1 MGKRWLS
8 PGAAVA
14 AITVVGLLAGCTSSS
29 GGDPTASPPETVE
42 LGGDDVELVS
52 ELLQRYDSCDAFLAD
67 AKAEALERVGPY
79 GFGDQHGYPIGL
91 GGDGRMAFAEA
102 GDDMADSARS
112 APATTASEQA
122 ATGTDPAF
130 SGTNL
135 QEQGV
140 DEPDLVKTDG
150 TLAAAV
156 SGDRLHMIDL
166 EDPSDPQLLSSTPLA
181 GHGAELMLDGHR
193 LLVLQRTG
201 QQWGPPQPLGGEA
214 IGAPAGADAESSEP
228 GSGDRIA
235 PGPYPPSTELTTIAM
250 VDISDPE
257 APRAERTWTV
267 EGGYLSARAV
277 DGTARI
283 VARSNPASTLPFVYP
298 SGPNAEEAAT
308 EANRAVIEA
317 STIDDWVPSLTV
329 SDADGDVTT
338 ETRVAPCDQL
348 YRPSVFSGFGL
359 VSVLSADVSSDGVD
373 PDDGVGVLSS
383 GETVYASPTS
393 LFVATNRWLDP
404 DPDSDP
410 DPAGA
415 GAEDVVPMPPRRSQR
430 TDVHQFAIDETG
442 PALYL
447 ASGSVDG
454 RVLNQFSMSEHD
466 GHLRIAVTEDR
477 NGSDSASSVVVLSRD
492 GETLDEVGRVG
503 DLGVTEQ
510 IYAVRFMG
518 DRGYVVTF
526 RQIDPLYTLDLSD
539 PTDPQM
545 LGELKIPGFSSYLHP
560 VGEDLLVGVGQDATE
575 DGRVTGSQVSLFDV
589 SDPADPS
596 RVSQLDL
603 GEDTNSEVEHDH
615 RAFLFW
621 EDIAVLPFT
630 AYRWEDGDDSMRT
643 GAVAVDIDVEAR
655 ALSERGRISHADQ
668 PTGAVGEPSTSAP
681 HPSWE
686 RQHRS
691 QIRRSLV
698 VGDSLVTISDRGAL
712 ASDLESLE
720 TSGWSSF
727 DG

>member
-1 MGKRWLS
+1 MGRRWLS
-8 PGAAVA
+8 PGAAIA

-29 GGDPTASPPETVE
+29 EEDPTASPPETVE

-52 ELLQRYDSCDAFLAD
+52 ALLQRYDSCDAFLAD
-67 AKAEALERVGPY
+67 VKAEALERVGPY
-79 GFGDQHGYPIGL
+79 GLGNQHGYPIGL
-91 GGDGRMAFAEA
+91 GGGDGRMAFAEA
-102 GDDMADSARS
+102 GDDMADSAGS
-112 APATTASEQA
+112 APAPT

-156 SGDRLHMIDL
+156 SGDRLHMIDVV
-166 EDPSDPQLLSSTPLA
+166 DPSDPQLLSSTPLA
-181 GHGAELMLDGHR
+181 GHGAELLLDGDR

-201 QQWGPPQPLGGEA
+201 QHWGPPQPLHGEA
-214 IGAPAGADAESSEP
+214 IGAPAGAAGTGSSAS
-228 GSGDRIA
+228 GGGDRVA
-235 PGPYPPSTELTTIAM
+235 PGPYLPSAELTTIAM

-257 APRAERTWTV
+257 TPRAERTWTV

-283 VARSNPASTLPFVYP
+283 VARSNPASTLAFVYP

-329 SDADGDVTT
+329 SDADGTVTT

-359 VSVLSADVSSDGVD
+359 VSVLTADMGGDGVNEN
-373 PDDGVGVLSS
+373 DGVGVLSS

-393 LFVATNRWLDP
+393 LFVATNQWLDP
-404 DPDSDP
+404 EP
-410 DPAGA
+410 DPATS
-415 GAEDVVPMPPRRSQR
+415 EDIMPVPPRRSQR
-430 TDVHQFAIDETG
+430 TDVHQFAIDEPG
-442 PALYL
+442 PAHYL
-447 ASGSVDG
+447 ASGSVEG

-539 PTDPQM
+539 PADPKM

-560 VGEDLLVGVGQDATE
+560 VGQDLLVGVGQDATD

-589 SDPADPS
+589 SDPADPQ

-603 GEDTNSEVEHDH
+603 GEGTNSEVEHDH

-621 EDIAVLPFT
+621 EDLAVLPFT

-643 GAVAVDIDVEAR
+643 GAVGVDIDVEAR

-668 PTGAVGEPSTSAP
+668 PSGAVGEPSTSAP

-698 VGDSLVTISDRGAL
+698 VGDSLLTVSARGIL
-712 ASDLESLE
+712 SSDLDTLE
-720 TSGWSSF
+720 PAGWSSF